1 MGERQ
6 SDGGPAG
13 RRRVHPE
20 GTPPLQGGPGPVLG
34 GHRVVTAAD
43 LETLLA
49 AALIRDGVDAAA
61 EQRAVAAFLAAR
73 ETGALRARTRRRDD
87 WRARRRRLGSHSL
100 KATLSVVFA
109 GLTLSGVAV
118 AGIGAAGWS
127 SDGPADEGEPTGVP
141 SRSAAPSLTEP
152 AGPGSGSGR
161 PDRPGTAGDTEAHCR
176 AYEKVEGRGQALE
189 ATAWKRLTEAA
200 GGAADVEAYCAEQ
213 LGRASAEARPG
224 DTRAPGAGKNGES
237 GRAVNGSSGTASDN
251 GSGNGGDNGSGNA
264 GDNDSGNAGDND
276 SGNAGDNDS
285 GNAGDNDSG
294 NAGDNDSGNGGD
306 NDSGN
311 GGDNGSGNGGND
323 SGSNAGNG
331 SDNGASGADNGS
343 DSADSGAGDGEDGAT
358 ADPEGKSVEPG
369 ARNP

>member
-43 LETLLA
+43 LEKLLA
-49 AALIRDGVDAAA
+49 AALIRDGVDAGA

-100 KATLSVVFA
+100 RATLSMVFA

-118 AGIGAAGWS
+118 AGIGVAGSS
-127 SDGPADEGEPTGVP
+127 SDGPADEGRPTGVP
-141 SRSAAPSLTEP
+141 SRTTAPSLTEP

-176 AYEKVEGRGQALE
+176 AYEKAEGRGRALE

-200 GGAADVEAYCAEQ
+200 GGAADVDAYCAEQ
-213 LGRASAEARPG
+213 LRRASAEARPE
-224 DTRAPGAGKNGES
+224 DTRAPGAGNNGAS
-237 GRAVNGSSGTASDN
+237 GRAGNGSSGNASDN
-251 GSGNGGDNGSGNA
+251 ASGNA
-264 GDNDSGNAGDND
+264 SENASGNASDNA
-276 SGNAGDNDS
+276 SGNASDNAS
-285 GNAGDNDSG
+285 GNASENASG
-294 NAGDNDSGNGGD
+294 NASDNASGNASD
-306 NDSGN
+306 NASG
-311 GGDNGSGNGGND
+311 
-323 SGSNAGNG
+323 NAGNG
-331 SDNGASGADNGS
+331 SDNAARGADNGSDSS
-343 DSADSGAGDGEDGAT
+343 DSADSGAGDGEGGAT